1 MRMDGPFLLLHRTVR
16 LPMIRGTVT
25 AHVPVQVDPVKL
37 KLKQPLKDTD
47 QDTVAVLLTA
57 GHLDGAPGLQVPVGI
72 DGLFSATTGL
82 EVVPGLLVTV
92 VTVVR
97 VGAALLFPGIVPGL
111 LVPDQDLMAGINVV
125 VVPIPDLDLPGLIV
139 DGVVAVPGVHEADLH
154 GVPAMVPGLVE
165 TTDTDTGLL
174 CVRHLHK

>member
-1 MRMDGPFLLLHRTVR
+1 MRTDGPSLLLHRTVR
-16 LPMIRGTVT
+16 LPMIRGTVLKVT

-47 QDTVAVLLTA
+47 QDTDQDTVAVLLRA

-72 DGLFSATTGL
+72 DGLFSANTGL

-92 VTVVR
+92 VTVVG

-111 LVPDQDLMAGINVV
+111 LVPD
-125 VVPIPDLDLPGLIV
+125 LPGLIV
-139 DGVVAVPGVHEADLH
+139 DGVVAVPGIHEADLH

-165 TTDTDTGLL
+165 TSDTDTDFL